1 MADQAGPS
9 CTNSCP
15 AGYFCGKHTVSPAPC
30 RGGTYCPEG
39 SASETACPAGTYS
52 PAELATSDEVCLDC
66 GIGTFCPEKSKHV
79 TPCYS
84 GTYANES
91 RLPACYAC
99 ASGTYQTKPGQA
111 ACEVCEAGSYCQKQS
126 DSQGALTPTACAA
139 GSYSNRLDLSSADE
153 CQDCT
158 MGFYCEAGAI
168 QPVPCPRGKVGSA
181 PNLVEEA
188 FCTTCTGET
197 TSLPGTT
204 SCSFCVEGFFKSSDG
219 CVPCLS
225 PDEGANC
232 SETTASGGNS
242 LTHGSKSLATV
253 RIKRNYWR
261 LGANSTTLSMC
272 LESADGSSSC
282 VGGSVAGDENDYKQ
296 GYTGNGYCKAG
307 HTGPLCQVCETSD
320 FYFEGVE
327 AMECVQCPAISE
339 KLDLSMGFLGVLVAL
354 LLAAF
359 VIKRHCGKRLREPV
373 GRMAARLKQLEL
385 VQRCKLL
392 FTFYQIASQIT
403 TVYNVRLSGSSKDLY
418 EASVAV
424 FSWATFDWDGASHH
438 TPHIGSRLAVS

>member
-1 MADQAGPS
+1 
-9 CTNSCP
+9 
-15 AGYFCGKHTVSPAPC
+15 
-30 RGGTYCPEG
+30 
-39 SASETACPAGTYS
+39 
-52 PAELATSDEVCLDC
+52 
-66 GIGTFCPEKSKHV
+66 
-79 TPCYS
+79 
-84 GTYANES
+84 
-91 RLPACYAC
+91 
-99 ASGTYQTKPGQA
+99 
-111 ACEVCEAGSYCQKQS
+111 
-126 DSQGALTPTACAA
+126 
-139 GSYSNRLDLSSADE
+139 
-153 CQDCT
+153 

-204 SCSFCVEGFFKSSDG
+204 SCSFCLPGFYASSVIDG
-219 CVPCLS
+219 TVAKLQCAPCLA
-225 PDEGANC
+225 PYDGADC

-253 RIKRNYWR
+253 GIKRKYWR

-327 AMECVQCPAISE
+327 AMECVQCPTISE
-339 KLDLSMGFLGVLVAL
+339 KLDLPMGFIGVLVAL
-354 LLAAF
+354 LLMTF
-359 VIKRHCGKRLREPV
+359 VIKRRCSKRLHEPV
-373 GRMAARLKQLEL
+373 AKMKRVVARIKQLDI
-385 VQRCKLL
+385 VPRCKLL
-392 FTFYQIASQIT
+392 FTFFQLASQIT
-403 TVYNVRLSGSSKDLY
+403 MVYNVQLSGSSRDLY
-418 EASVAV
+418 ANSIAV
-424 FSWATFDWDGASHH
+424 LTWVSFDWDGAPHHIHH
-438 TPHIGSRLAVS
+438 T